1 MQTILSSYAMKDDA
15 PLNNLA
21 LKTVGKMEYCSFDAT
36 AHLEYAGTP
45 KVHSM
50 EDLGFSKET
59 GVSAVAVSQPFKLF
73 SNQAIQ
79 RFRHEIFSSQVQ
91 NNFEFSSNIAP
102 CQLRGYASK

>member
-1 MQTILSSYAMKDDA
+1 MRTVLSSYAMADGA
-15 PLNNLA
+15 PLDNLA
-21 LKTVGKMEYCSFDAT
+21 LKTVGKMEYCSFDA
-36 AHLEYAGTP
+36 AADLEYAGTP

-59 GVSAVAVSQPFKLF
+59 GVSSVAVSQPFKLF

-79 RFRHEIFSSQVQ
+79 RFRNEIFSSQVR

-102 CQLRGYASK
+102 CQLRGYAAK